1 MSRISEYPHLIGVSE
16 NEKKELHGVNEVAD
30 FICDQGRFGDLRVFT
45 PNGEEVLNTFGI
57 FIDRICDMQYREE
70 LMEVLVPKQKA
81 FEEKMYNDSIA
92 DRRDEELNTLDRLF
106 RAMKLDDMTSDFDE
120 KGNLVCTDDMQNKWV
135 NAELYDFIINEA
147 LCFGADGKLVEGFD
161 MDEDLIE
168 KIKAYAAEHAV
179 YPDAVLQNPIS
190 ANNDWDRVLNAFN
203 TCPSLKRFVMS
214 MINYAEEYI
223 SKIFIEQKDSKY
235 FIPFNVFEDST
246 GVVDNFDYKLFQDML
261 SDQVEFE
268 EVVMVDGGFEV
279 ILSPEYS
286 ERKDTEVNDENVFT
300 DETED
305 DLDAEL

>member
-16 NEKKELHGVNEVAD
+16 NGQKELHGVNEVAD

-45 PNGEEVLNTFGI
+45 PNGEEVLNTFGV
-57 FIDRICDMQYREE
+57 FIDRICDMEYREE

-81 FEEKMYNDSIA
+81 FEQKMYNDSIA

-106 RAMKLDDMTSDFDE
+106 RAMKMDDMTADFDE

-190 ANNDWDRVLNAFN
+190 ANNDWDRVLNAFSA
-203 TCPSLKRFVMS
+203 CPSLKSFVMN
-214 MINYAEEYI
+214 MINEAETYLT
-223 SKIFIEQKDSKY
+223 KIFSEQKDGQY
-235 FIPFNVFEDST
+235 FIPFSEFQDSV
-246 GVVDNFDYKLFQDML
+246 GMVDDFNYKLFMDML
-261 SDQVEFE
+261 LDQTGIEDVEMDDKGYW
-268 EVVMVDGGFEV
+268 VY
-279 ILSPEYS
+279 LAPENCV
-286 ERKDTEVNDENVFT
+286 KNTEVNDENVFT